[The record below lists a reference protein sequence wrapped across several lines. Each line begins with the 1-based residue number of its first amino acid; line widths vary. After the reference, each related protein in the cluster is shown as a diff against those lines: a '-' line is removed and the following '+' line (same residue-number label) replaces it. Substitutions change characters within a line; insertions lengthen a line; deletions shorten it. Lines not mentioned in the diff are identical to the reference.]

1 VGFHL
6 FWGIEQTLYVIFLEN
21 RKVYIVLFYNI
32 CNMIKPIVH
41 KKYLK
46 LYEETARN
54 KITEVLF
61 RYPEK
66 EFSLS
71 DLARVAGVAKANI
84 GRILEEFQ
92 KVGLI
97 YIEKL
102 SKIWRIKAN
111 QTNLLYVRSKIVY
124 NLNFVY
130 SSGLVEFL
138 VDYFKN
144 PKAIVLFGSFRK
156 GEDLSNSDIDIAIE
170 SDETKEYQIMGMR
183 ELTVFEQIIVR
194 KIQIHLFNR
203 ENIGIEVFN
212 NIANGILLW
221 GFLEVKK

>member
-1 VGFHL
+1 
-6 FWGIEQTLYVIFLEN
+6 
-21 RKVYIVLFYNI
+21 
-32 CNMIKPIVH
+32 MIKPIVH

-46 LYEETARN
+46 LYEETAKN
-54 KITEVLF
+54 KIVEVLF
-61 RYPEK
+61 KYPEK

-71 DLARVAGVAKANI
+71 DLAGEAGVAKANI
-84 GRILEEFQ
+84 GRILEEFREA
-92 KVGLI
+92 GLI
-97 YIEKL
+97 NIEKL

-111 QTNLLYVRSKIVY
+111 QTNYMYVNSKIIH

-130 SSGLVEFL
+130 KSGLVEFL
-138 VDYFKN
+138 IEFFKN

-170 SDETKEYQIMGMR
+170 SDDAKEYQVMGLR
-183 ELTVFEQIIVR
+183 ELAEFEQMAGR

-203 ENIGIEVFN
+203 KNVDIGVFN

>member
-1 VGFHL
+1 
-6 FWGIEQTLYVIFLEN
+6 
-21 RKVYIVLFYNI
+21 
-32 CNMIKPIVH
+32 MIKPTVR

-46 LYEETARN
+46 LYEETAKH
-54 KITEVLF
+54 KIIEVLF
-61 RYPEK
+61 KYPEK

-71 DLARVAGVAKANI
+71 DLAKEAGVAKANI

-92 KVGLI
+92 EAGLI
-97 YIEKL
+97 SIAKL

-111 QTNLLYVRSKIVY
+111 QTNWPYVRNKIVY
-124 NLNFVY
+124 NLSSIYN
-130 SSGLVEFL
+130 SGLVEFL

-144 PKAIVLFGSFRK
+144 PKAVVLFGSFRK
-156 GEDLSNSDIDIAIE
+156 GEDLSNSDIDIAVE
-170 SDETKEYQIMGMR
+170 SGEAKEYHVTGLR
-183 ELTVFEQIIVR
+183 ELAEFEKILRR

-203 ENIGIEVFN
+203 EKIDSGIFN

>member
-1 VGFHL
+1 
-6 FWGIEQTLYVIFLEN
+6 
-21 RKVYIVLFYNI
+21 
-32 CNMIKPIVH
+32 MIKPIVY

-46 LYEETARN
+46 LYEETTKD
-54 KITEVLF
+54 KIIEVLF

-71 DLARVAGVAKANI
+71 DLAKEAGVAKANI
-84 GRILEEFQ
+84 SKILEEFQ
-92 KVGLI
+92 EAELI
-97 YIEKL
+97 SIEKL

-111 QTNLLYVRSKIVY
+111 QTNWLYVRSKIVY
-124 NLNFVY
+124 NLSFVY
-130 SSGLVEFL
+130 KSGLVEFL

-170 SDETKEYQIMGMR
+170 LYDAKEYHIMGLR
-183 ELTVFEQIIVR
+183 ELVEFEQIIGR
-194 KIQIHLFNR
+194 RIQIHLFSR
-203 ENIGIEVFN
+203 ENIDTGIFN